1 MCLAIPAEIMEVE
14 EDDMAT
20 VKVGEALRK
29 ASLMLL
35 PDKPEVG
42 DYVIVHAGFALHKVD
57 PEEARESLRLIRE
70 MIALGEDLRIE

>member
-1 MCLAIPAEIMEVE
+1 MCLAIPAEVIQI

-20 VKVGEALRK
+20 VRVGEALRK

-35 PDKPEVG
+35 PEPAELG

-57 PEEARESLRLIRE
+57 PEEARESLRLLRE
-70 MIALGEDLRIE
+70 LAATADEEPVD